1 LAKINSKKDEAA
13 KAFKAG
19 QFTEAITLYKVS
31 ANLLDENLY
40 DFPLFKKDIMREEA
54 AVFNNL
60 AFCYQREGND
70 KASIEFATKVVD
82 RTPYLNDIQLLIKAL
97 TRRGNCY
104 ITAEKYKLAADDLA
118 RVRDLDP
125 MNKQAADGLRNAL
138 KYIK

>member
-1 LAKINSKKDEAA
+1 
-13 KAFKAG
+13 
-19 QFTEAITLYKVS
+19 LYKVS

-40 DFPLFKKDIMREEA
+40 DFPLFKKDIMCEEA

-70 KASIEFATKVVD
+70 KSSIEFATKVVD

-125 MNKQAADGLRNAL
+125 MNKQASDGLRNAL